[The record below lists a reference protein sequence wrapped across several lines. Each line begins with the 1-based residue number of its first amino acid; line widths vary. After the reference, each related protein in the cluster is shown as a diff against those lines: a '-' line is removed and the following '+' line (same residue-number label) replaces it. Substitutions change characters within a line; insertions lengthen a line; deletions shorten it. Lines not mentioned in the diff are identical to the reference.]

1 MKAFHESYNAQQ
13 SNLEK
18 NRYLYDLYHRDLEG
32 FYKFVFPQMQELL
45 PIIYTPTVGEAV
57 TEYSHHEICSP
68 TTRGLII
75 NYTEAHKIEKLLS
88 GHTHNTDIAVV
99 TDGEGVLGIG
109 DQGIGAINIA
119 IGKLMVY
126 TLCGNV
132 NPHRTLPIMLDLGTN
147 NEKHLADPAY
157 KGLRQKRISGKAY
170 YEFMET
176 FVNAFKKHLPN
187 TLLHFE
193 DFGRDNAKPLLDK
206 YRTFHPSF
214 NDDIQGT
221 GAVAL
226 AAVKSGI
233 SKTKLPTEQHKIC
246 IYGAGTAGCGIA
258 DQISRAFAREENK
271 SIEEVRK
278 RFFLIDKK
286 GLLLANDKE
295 LLSFQL
301 PFAKNESVIA
311 EQSSN
316 KSGIWGLKE
325 VVKHL
330 QPTVLIGCSTHKDAF
345 TDEILQTMYSY
356 CKKPVIMP
364 LSNPTS
370 KAEATP
376 ERILNCTEGNALI
389 ATGSPF
395 KNISQCNN
403 ALVFPGIGLAM
414 VASKARCLSDDML
427 LSAAKT
433 LVTEA
438 ESNQFSHQLLPNFNN
453 VTALSYKIASAVI
466 KEAINEGLCDLSESE
481 TDEKLRS
488 HIWTL
493 AKS

>member
-1 MKAFHESYNAQQ
+1 MKAFYESYNALQ

-18 NRYLYDLYHRDLEG
+18 NRFLYDLYHRDLES
-32 FYKFVFPQMQELL
+32 FYKFVFPQMRELL
-45 PIIYTPTVGEAV
+45 PIIYTPTVGDAV
-57 TEYSHHEICSP
+57 IEYSHHEICSP
-68 TTRGLII
+68 TKRGLII
-75 NYTEAHKIEKLLS
+75 NCTEADKIGALLS
-88 GHTHNTDIAVV
+88 RHTNTTDIAVV

-126 TLCGNV
+126 TLCGSV
-132 NPHRTLPIMLDLGTN
+132 NPHRTLPIMLDMGTN

-157 KGLRQKRISGKAY
+157 KGLRQKRISGEAY
-170 YEFMET
+170 YKFMDT

-193 DFGRDNAKPLLDK
+193 DFGRDNARPILDK
-206 YRTFHPSF
+206 YRTFHQSF

-221 GAVAL
+221 GVVAL

-233 SKTKLPTEQHKIC
+233 SKTDMPSEQHKIC

-258 DQISRAFAREENK
+258 DQISRAFAREENRPV
-271 SIEEVRK
+271 EEVRK

-286 GLLLANDKE
+286 GLLLTSDKD
-295 LLSFQL
+295 LLSFQR
-301 PFAKNESVIA
+301 PFAQDETIIA
-311 EQSSN
+311 KLN
-316 KSGIWGLKE
+316 KSAGGAWSLKD
-325 VVKHL
+325 VVKYL
-330 QPTVLIGCSTHKDAF
+330 QPTILIGCSTHKDAF
-345 TDEILQTMYSY
+345 TDEILQEMYSY
-356 CKKPVIMP
+356 CKRPVIMP
-364 LSNPTS
+364 ISNPTS

-376 ERILNCTEGNALI
+376 DRILKCTEGNALI

-395 KNISQCNN
+395 PNISQCNN

-427 LSAAKT
+427 LSAGKT
-433 LVTEA
+433 LAAEA
-438 ESNQFSHQLLPNFNN
+438 ASNQFSHQLLPNFDK
-453 VTALSYKIASAVI
+453 VIELSYKIASAVI
-466 KEAINEGLCDLSESE
+466 RAAINEGLCDLRKSE
-481 TDEKLRS
+481 TDEKLQS

-493 AKS
+493 PE